1 MVESAVLDEKATT
14 MSETLLSSDA
24 SDSAELTA
32 AAVDSVVTGTMT
44 PLESVVPVMVVTTGP
59 SGLSEV
65 MIVVTIGGSGN

>member
-1 MVESAVLDEKATT
+1 